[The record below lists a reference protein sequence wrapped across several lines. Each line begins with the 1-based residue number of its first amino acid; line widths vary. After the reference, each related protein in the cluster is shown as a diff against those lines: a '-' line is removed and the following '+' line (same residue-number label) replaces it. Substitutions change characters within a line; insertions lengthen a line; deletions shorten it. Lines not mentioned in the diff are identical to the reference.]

1 MDEQN
6 RKRGRPIGRN
16 KSGFCGLR
24 LSDEEAEMLEYI
36 TKIKGVSKSDIL
48 LEGLKLQYEE
58 CKSREE
64 IVEDV
69 EDEDDWDGYYDDCY
83 YEDDEFDGDD

>member
-1 MDEQN
+1 MT
-6 RKRGRPIGRN
+6 KRGRPVGRN

-24 LSDEEAEMLEYI
+24 LTDDESEMLEYI
-36 TKIKGVSKSDIL
+36 MKIKGVSKSDIL

-64 IVEDV
+64 LVVDDAEDDTDD
-69 EDEDDWDGYYDDCY
+69 EFYDDYYYEDNEFDEDDW
-83 YEDDEFDGDD
+83 